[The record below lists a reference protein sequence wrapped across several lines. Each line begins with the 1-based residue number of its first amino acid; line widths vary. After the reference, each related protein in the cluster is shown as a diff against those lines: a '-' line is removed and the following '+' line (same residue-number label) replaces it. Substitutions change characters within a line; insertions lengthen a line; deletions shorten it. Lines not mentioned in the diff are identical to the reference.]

1 MAYDEKFRI
10 MVAQFHLRGNTVAKT
25 AETFNVG
32 GGMVST
38 WANTLKR
45 TGRIETKTRN
55 REGTR
60 LVTERKIELFLV
72 EFPDGNQN
80 EMAEAFGCT
89 NQSVCIALKKFG
101 YTRKKNGSYTKKL
114 MQQ

>member
-10 MVAQFHLRGNTVAKT
+10 AVAQYHIRGNTVAKT
-25 AETFNVG
+25 AEIFKVG

-45 TGRIETKTRN
+45 TGRIETKIRN
-55 REGTR
+55 RESTR
-60 LVTERKIELFLV
+60 IVTERKIELFLAK
-72 EFPDGNQN
+72 FPDGNQN
-80 EMAEAFGCT
+80 EMAEVFGCT

-101 YTRKKNGSYTKKL
+101 YTRKKNGSYTKKP
-114 MQQ
+114 MQL